1 VGEAVQDASVAL
13 SVEDVFVTYSVYE
26 DASHRSIKGMAAKAF
41 RPPPPRRVE
50 AVKNVSFRLYEG
62 EALGLIGRNGSGKS
76 SLLRAV
82 AGLIPVERGRILARS
97 EPVLLGVGAALHP
110 ELSGRRNIYLGGMAL
125 GMSRKQVAAQLDA
138 IAEFAGIGDSLELPL
153 RTYSSGMNA
162 RLRFSVAAAVE
173 PDVLLVDEALAVG
186 DAEFKIKS
194 EARMRELIRKAGAL
208 VLVSHSLSSVAE
220 LCSRVIW
227 LEAGTVR
234 LDGPAKAVISAYQNS
249 VASP

>member
-1 VGEAVQDASVAL
+1 VGEASETAPVVL
-13 SVEDVFVTYSVYE
+13 SAEDVWVAYSVHE

-50 AVKNVSFRLYEG
+50 AVKNVSFRLHEG

-82 AGLIPVERGRILARS
+82 AGLLPVERGRILARS
-97 EPVLLGVGAALHP
+97 EPVLLGVGAAFQP

-125 GMSRKQVAAQLDA
+125 GLSRREVGAQVDA
-138 IAEFAGIGDSLELPL
+138 IADFAGIGRSLELPL

-186 DAEFKIKS
+186 DAEFKVKS
-194 EARMRELIRKAGAL
+194 EARMRELISKAGAL
-208 VLVSHSLSSVAE
+208 VLVSHSLGSVAQ
-220 LCSRVIW
+220 LCTRVIW
-227 LEAGTVR
+227 LEAGEVR
-234 LDGPAKAVISAYQNS
+234 LDGPAEAVISAYREF
-249 VASP
+249 VAGP